1 MRVKQKHLT
10 ECAIIFYNLHMKFD
24 SEFERRLNFNL
35 LYDFYSPL
43 LTVRQRRI
51 YELVCFSDMS
61 LGEAAE
67 SLGISRQA
75 VHMMKRK
82 IEAKLEAIENDLHFA
97 DTTRKFE
104 ERIKSLETENEF
116 LRSKLGLS
124 DLSDKDKNQD
134 QDLVLHV

>member
-1 MRVKQKHLT
+1 MKINYSGDFLCVSVNRKHLT
-10 ECAIIFYNLHMKFD
+10 ERAIIIYNSFMKFD

-104 ERIKSLETENEF
+104 ERIKSLEMENEF

-124 DLSDKDKNQD
+124 DKDIK
-134 QDLVLHV
+134 

>member
-1 MRVKQKHLT
+1 MSVNRKHLT
-10 ECAIIFYNLHMKFD
+10 ERAIIIYNSFMKFD

-104 ERIKSLETENEF
+104 ERIKSLEMENEF

-124 DLSDKDKNQD
+124 DKDIK
-134 QDLVLHV
+134 